1 MLIVADYVRERHWR
15 LRNIKLVPGMARHT
29 LDKTSEGTIMPVV
42 KIQGMRCPHY
52 KSSVEKTL
60 EAVPNAGNV
69 IVRLEK
75 GKAEWD
81 GPALA

>member
-1 MLIVADYVRERHWR
+1 
-15 LRNIKLVPGMARHT
+15 
-29 LDKTSEGTIMPVV
+29 MPVV
-42 KIQGMRCPHY
+42 KIQGMRCPHC